1 MNNNKNENIDEALDF
16 FQGEEYEKRREERH
30 QQDQRAQYAAKYYEA
45 LVTHSPSTRTT
56 INQTSTKQT
65 QKVVVRPRQINQ
77 SKQKSIGN
85 SKRTKDT
92 NRKQTNILKTKI
104 ANIIKKN
111 LPALGLALLL
121 SVGILSQIDDI
132 QRIKTVKECTNY
144 LKLEAQMN
152 LIQHNLAGFDAETGE
167 FSVKENTTSD
177 YMQLEITDDL
187 DVYIYDL
194 VIPSTEDQKFINAVS
209 INGGNSNYTS
219 MEQFLRINGYFEN
232 GHPSSLVFGNFME
245 AEILENANKIKQ
257 EMQDLEIAN
266 GGVLTIETLTESEAK
281 GRGGK

>member
-187 DVYIYDL
+187 DVYIYD
-194 VIPSTEDQKFINAVS
+194 
-209 INGGNSNYTS
+209 
-219 MEQFLRINGYFEN
+219 
-232 GHPSSLVFGNFME
+232 
-245 AEILENANKIKQ
+245 
-257 EMQDLEIAN
+257 
-266 GGVLTIETLTESEAK
+266 
-281 GRGGK
+281 